1 MQLETPQTGYNRRP
15 MAFRLPP
22 DLFPFGSRS
31 VLVRSSFVSRSSLVA
46 YSLVY
51 RRPIENR
58 TRIERISNERRTK
71 EDREND
77 GKPSKTWRETVQFDG
92 NGVSERGSLTRLAV
106 CPCPFQ
112 CYGMGWGVGRV
123 EASSQWCGQSVGK
136 HGMCATPQYGGL
148 SDIILGS
155 DTRQRGWFSVRGEFP
170 YLHWAGNMPLHGG
183 NQLYGFSLTF
193 QHQDGRPHQWQA
205 AAHRHLWP
213 ADEERRDNQPQQVR
227 ARTIG
232 KWEVVLHEPP
242 RQTVL
247 WTRHACGLGGYLISC
262 ICNWLSVQTSNKCI
276 IGIFCKVISFRILIN
291 AYKIQSRYWS

>member
-1 MQLETPQTGYNRRP
+1 MFTNATRNTSNWLQQKTHGFSTATRP
-15 MAFRLPP
+15 VPVRFS
-22 DLFPFGSRS
+22 FGSRW

-148 SDIILGS
+148 SDTFLGC
-155 DTRQRGWFSVRGEFP
+155 DTRQRGWFSVRREFP
-170 YLHWAGNMPLHGG
+170 YLHRTGNLPFTEKTNYMKAPSPFGIKMADRISGKPLHI
-183 NQLYGFSLTF
+183 
-193 QHQDGRPHQWQA
+193 D
-205 AAHRHLWP
+205 
-213 ADEERRDNQPQQVR
+213 
-227 ARTIG
+227 I
-232 KWEVVLHEPP
+232 
-242 RQTVL
+242 
-247 WTRHACGLGGYLISC
+247 
-262 ICNWLSVQTSNKCI
+262 
-276 IGIFCKVISFRILIN
+276 
-291 AYKIQSRYWS
+291 